1 MRKIYLIVSGA
12 LLGLLPAS
20 SQTFE
25 RHPGLDAEVIFH
37 QDFEVEEGLNEQQAY
52 DRWAKTP
59 IDTIRELEYY
69 AKIGTSSVS
78 SRTDIYGGSPDWE
91 IFAVRRDSTSSAHT
105 PVNPG
110 DGIVMFNG
118 VETTSSKS
126 ETANNVYAND
136 KWFIF
141 GDQGNDAERTSA
153 FEQYGEDGGKYY
165 FKYSS
170 GDIYAARAAGKISS
184 SHYSNDTRSVK
195 KYRRDLYVRGLNIE
209 DETSYRLTFYLKT
222 KKLNSWNPLFYADV
236 MRGYHHQRSAFSMGY
251 KSGKEYSL
259 SLTADD
265 FDGQDGK
272 WQKFTLMTYYINDHE
287 SDAYVMYSGDY
298 SWSDDWRWRPSD
310 AELQALGKTLKEG
323 DSLNYVKQPDKFFI
337 RLSFATDSIE
347 YSLDNLSLT
356 KSWIGGC
363 EYDKDKM
370 RVDFGYQTNLSDLVK
385 AEKEATNI
393 PIVEVPDL
401 DGKYFEVWC
410 LKKGGDPD
418 DPDDWEDMPIR
429 SAEYHDDG
437 YMYMFTDY
445 VPVGNEMLP
454 LEFEDYDQVLVT
466 FHNPIDKP
474 EMTLKYTG
482 SYYPKPLDSAW
493 VAQGKIVPDF
503 YNEIATPNPNVFGG
517 VVSKDALPPVMMK
530 APYEDGSFGLDAD
543 TRELRFKFS
552 REVQVDDAL
561 EGSLK
566 AIAYVGTEVWKPTWD
581 SENSQLVI
589 TRPEGKTTPLK
600 GDYKIELVQILDKSG
615 GQGDDVVLN
624 YHFGDFTTTPSEAV
638 EYTHSDWR
646 STLTN
651 PSNNKGCLPLGT
663 WTHCYYNSAEQFA
676 MGDGEEAA
684 GKVRLYVMDYT
695 DLDNCGYYLSSR
707 NTKGNTKAK
716 YSGNIFTIINFTQAG
731 GYSIKFKATGWD
743 KTTESSGVE
752 THLYLYPKPSGNADE
767 FTFDSFTNSTVAA
780 TKTDLGSIDA
790 TTYLSSSQ
798 VKDVSTGKWPA
809 DVQTFEYTFN
819 IATPGDYVFEWCIFN
834 GSSSGLLIGNYTIGT
849 LGSSDL
855 STPYVKKLN
864 NAIAAAQDKL
874 NSVVEDKYK
883 GSCYEALGN
892 AITQN
897 QSYKGNYPSKYDSI
911 VAYIGNCV
919 NDQKLR
925 MDTVDLFYTTHES
938 AVAKLA
944 QFKDDMAKYINLS
957 VSQALSAHITAN
969 ADYVCQTKTT
979 ADLTAQINAY
989 KDEIKAVDERMALNE
1004 KLIAKINEV
1013 NALANA
1019 ANRRQDYPEYATL
1032 VSGLETAQAFDDV
1045 NSSDKAVLDAI
1056 DALANSQRGYLF
1068 KIDYYLA
1075 KTRQMKE
1082 LFALADK
1089 LGYDFAEFEGGKDG
1103 VATLVNTLQDDDAQ
1117 LTKALR
1123 EASILQILKKYKENK
1138 PSDMAQLDSL
1148 DVSALM
1154 NNYFLYNEADTIVD
1168 MEKSSSGVWRI
1179 KKDIANTT
1187 AIPGWTI
1194 TPTSGSWYPIKTKV
1208 GEGDPLNWSVDG
1220 HVFYGSL
1227 RCDTQSKATLVNV
1240 VEGLPEGYYI
1250 VGVNGYNNTSDL
1262 YYDFKTDS
1270 VHYNDRLKELNG
1282 GNKWTYYAEVSMDSV
1297 LVVGDLVYTLDQQS
1311 SSSGVFDLKNAV
1323 LRLHGRYDLCDY
1335 DAAITAQEAKLAQII
1350 TVVDAPAQE
1359 TEGVQYFNL
1368 SGVQINNPKS
1378 GEIIIRRT
1386 VRNGKVVVDKVL
1398 IK

>member
-1 MRKIYLIVSGA
+1 M
-12 LLGLLPAS
+12 LPAS

-52 DRWAKTP
+52 DRWSKTP

-69 AKIGTSSVS
+69 AKTGTGTPRV
-78 SRTDIYGGSPDWE
+78 DIYAPANVADWSV
-91 IFAVRRDSTSSAHT
+91 FLVRKDSTSSEYT
-105 PVNPG
+105 DVNPG

-118 VETTSSKS
+118 ADPTSSADEIK
-126 ETANNVYAND
+126 AGVYNRD
-136 KWFIF
+136 VWKIV
-141 GDQGNDAERTSA
+141 GDNGLDPVRIAA
-153 FEQYGEDGGKYY
+153 FNQYGEDGGKYY
-165 FKYSS
+165 FQWETAGLDGYVGGESNKDKPNY
-170 GDIYAARAAGKISS
+170 AGKNWSS
-184 SHYSNDTRSVK
+184 QWKSDTHSTAK
-195 KYRRDLYVRGLNIE
+195 HRRDLYVRGLNIE
-209 DETSYRLTFYLKT
+209 DESSYRLTFFIKT
-222 KKLNSWNPLFYADV
+222 TKLNTWGPKFYADV
-236 MRGYHHQRSAFSMGY
+236 MRGYHHQRAAFSMGY

-259 SLTADD
+259 EMSPED
-265 FDGQDGK
+265 FEDNE
-272 WQKFTLMTYYINDHE
+272 WQKVTLMTYYINDHE
-287 SDAYVMYSGDY
+287 ADGYVIYNGSY
-298 SWSDDWRWRPSD
+298 SWDDDWTWRPSD
-310 AELQALGKTLKEG
+310 AELAAAGKTLAPNEV
-323 DSLNYVKQPDKFFI
+323 LNYVKQPDKFFV
-337 RLSFATDSIE
+337 RLSCCTDSVI

-410 LKKGGDPD
+410 LKKGGNPD

-466 FHNPIDKP
+466 FHNPTDKP

-503 YNEIATPNPNVFGG
+503 FNEIATPNPTVFGG

-646 STLTN
+646 STLTD

-663 WTHCYYNSAEQFA
+663 WTHCYYVSGSTSEEQFA
-676 MGDGEEAA
+676 KGDGEQAS
-684 GKVRLYVMDYT
+684 GKVRLYIMDYT
-695 DLDNCGYYLSSR
+695 DLDNCGYYLASR
-707 NTKGNTKAK
+707 NSKGNGKTK

-731 GYSIKFKATGWD
+731 AYSIKFKATGWD

-752 THLYLYPKPSGNADE
+752 THFYLYPKPSGDADN

-780 TKTDLGSIDA
+780 TKTDLGTIDA
-790 TTYLSSSQ
+790 ATYLSSSK
-798 VKDVSTGKWPA
+798 VKDVSTGKWPD
-809 DVQTFEYTFN
+809 DVQTLEYTFN

-834 GSSSGLLIGNYTIGT
+834 GGSSGLLIGNYTIGT

-883 GSCYEALGN
+883 GSCYESLGN

-897 QSYKGNYPSKYDSI
+897 QSYKGNFPSKYDSI

-925 MDTVDLFYTTHES
+925 MDTVDLFYTTHEN

-944 QFKDDMAKYINLS
+944 QFKDDMAKYLNLS

-969 ADYVCQTKTT
+969 ADFVCQTKTT
-979 ADLTAQINAY
+979 AEITAQINAY
-989 KDEIKAVDERMALNE
+989 KDEIKAVDDRMALNE

-1019 ANRRQDYPEYATL
+1019 ANRRQDYPEYAIM

-1045 NSSDKAVLDAI
+1045 TSSDKAIADAI
-1056 DALANSQRGYLF
+1056 DALADAQRGYLF

-1082 LFALADK
+1082 LFSLADK
-1089 LGYDFAEFEGGKDG
+1089 LGYDFAAFEGGKDG

-1138 PSDMAQLDSL
+1138 PADMAKLDSL

-1154 NNYFLYNEADTIVD
+1154 NNYFLYNEADSIND

-1262 YYDFKTDS
+1262 FYDFKTDS

-1282 GNKWTYYAEVSMDSV
+1282 GNKWTYYAEVAMDSV

-1335 DAAITAQEAKLAQII
+1335 DAAITAQEAKLAQVI

-1359 TEGVQYFNL
+1359 IEGVQYFNL
-1368 SGVQINNPKS
+1368 GGVQINNPKS